1 MPFPYFGRKAR
12 IAGLYPPA
20 RFDTI
25 VEPFAGSAGYA
36 LHADH
41 WTRHV
46 VLVELDPDIAAL
58 WRWLIDPETTAET
71 ILALPDLTQGASLD
85 ALAEGP
91 ALKLMQLSARS
102 EDHRGKRSAS
112 EWMANGW
119 PTIRADVAA
128 EVHKL
133 KGWELIEGDYSL
145 APDVEATWFI
155 DPPYQN
161 ISYGYRAARRAL
173 DFAELAEWCQARRGQ
188 TIVCE
193 EDSADWLPFTPLTA
207 TTTLNNTPTVEV
219 WWSNEKVTL
228 F

>member
-12 IAGLYPPA
+12 IANLYPPA

-25 VEPFAGSAGYA
+25 VEPFAGSASYA

-41 WTRHV
+41 WT
-46 VLVELDPDIAAL
+46 
-58 WRWLIDPETTAET
+58 
-71 ILALPDLTQGASLD
+71 
-85 ALAEGP
+85 
-91 ALKLMQLSARS
+91 
-102 EDHRGKRSAS
+102 
-112 EWMANGW
+112 
-119 PTIRADVAA
+119 
-128 EVHKL
+128 EVHKT

-155 DPPYQN
+155 DPPYQHVT
-161 ISYGYRAARRAL
+161 YGYRAARRAL
-173 DFAELAEWCQARRGQ
+173 NFAELAEWCQARRGQ